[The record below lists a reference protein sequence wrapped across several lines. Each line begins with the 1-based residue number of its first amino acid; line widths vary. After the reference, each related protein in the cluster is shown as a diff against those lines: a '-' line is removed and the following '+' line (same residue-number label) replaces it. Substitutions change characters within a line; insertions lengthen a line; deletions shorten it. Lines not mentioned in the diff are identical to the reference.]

1 MKNLHSLVTL
11 VLLAAVCVMGYLW
24 YSGQLAANVDPDN
37 GGAKSGLLK
46 TEPEFRDKLA
56 ELRMQ
61 RDKVNRSV
69 KRLENLKGE
78 TIDHLKS
85 KGISSGD
92 DYLKS
97 TDPDVKYAV
106 VNLKAWVTE
115 IDSIKGQL
123 VHYDKAITSVETMLD
138 KIERQRVSDEVTL
151 SEDEYLELQTII
163 VDLGE
168 RLEVET
174 DFMEDEELGEL
185 LDLEMTDPQGQN

>member
-1 MKNLHSLVTL
+1 MKNLHSFVTL

-24 YSGQLAANVDPDN
+24 VVNQRGENFDTNN
-37 GGAKSGLLK
+37 GTAKSGLLK

-78 TIDHLKS
+78 TIAHLKS

-97 TDPDVKYAV
+97 SDPDVKYAV
-106 VNLKAWVTE
+106 VNLKAWVAE

-123 VHYDKAITSVETMLD
+123 VHNDNAITGVETMLD
-138 KIERQRVSDEVTL
+138 KIERQRISDEATL
-151 SEDEYLELQTII
+151 SDEEYLELQTII

-168 RLEVET
+168 RLQVET
-174 DFMEDEELGEL
+174 DFMEDEELGKL
-185 LDLEMTDPQGQN
+185 LDLEMTDSSD